1 MVVSGGSYRTR
12 PPARYELCPRRK
24 YARMVRNPHPPQ
36 SLIPARSG
44 QALPRTW
51 TRADSLRALMEA
63 RLFDM
68 VVIGG
73 GVIGAAVARDAASR
87 GLSVALVEKDDFAG
101 ATSSRST
108 KLLHGGIRYLPHMRL
123 GLIRQGLREQD
134 VWRRTA
140 DFLYSDLDFVIPLFS
155 GRRIVDLPRW
165 LTAGPLASL
174 SLRAGLSLYDRLGGR
189 RGPDRH
195 RRLRK
200 ADLERSFP
208 KLRSESLMEGFSYRD
223 ALTDDSRLTVAFLKT
238 AVALHG
244 AVAISRMAARSIDL
258 AGDELRVGLADN
270 GPDGDG
276 RPVLI
281 RARTVISAT
290 WAFDPPPLDGR
301 SPDVSRR
308 LSKGV
313 HLVYRAGD
321 LGVEKKALVLPETDD
336 GRLLFVVPWRGLALL
351 GTTDTPY
358 EADPDRVRPDEDDIE
373 YLERHLVRYLDH
385 SASPLAAFAGLRT
398 LAGDRGHVSAASRE
412 HRIVERAPG
421 VFAVVGGK
429 LSSARVIGAEAVDR
443 ACARLRIDR
452 RSRTAGEPLVG
463 AGVDAGLRERLR
475 TGLARIQVPEDYADD
490 LIGRYGTE
498 AGVVLRILEQ
508 RPAWRS
514 LMTPARVSLAEVA
527 YTALHESVASIGDFA
542 LRRTR
547 LAWGSADHGRSHA
560 ERMASTLSSV
570 LDWPSHRATNEMAGY
585 ADELSAL
592 GL

>member
-1 MVVSGGSYRTR
+1 
-12 PPARYELCPRRK
+12 
-24 YARMVRNPHPPQ
+24 MVRNSHPPQ
-36 SLIPARSG
+36 SLTPAGSG
-44 QALPRTW
+44 QALTGTW
-51 TRADSLRALMEA
+51 TRAGSLGALMEA

-108 KLLHGGIRYLPHMRL
+108 KLLHGGIRYLPHLRL

-155 GRRIVDLPRW
+155 GRRIVDLPPW

-189 RGPDRH
+189 RGADRH
-195 RRLRK
+195 RRLGRP
-200 ADLERSFP
+200 DLERSFP
-208 KLRSESLMEGFSYRD
+208 KLRAESLVEGFSYRD

-238 AVALHG
+238 AVARHG
-244 AVAISRMAARSIDL
+244 AVAISRMSARSIDM
-258 AGDELRVGLADN
+258 AGGELRVGLTDN
-270 GPDGDG
+270 GPEGDG
-276 RPVLI
+276 RPVVV
-281 RARTVISAT
+281 RARTVVSAT

-301 SPDVSRR
+301 LPDVPSR

-321 LGVEKKALVLPETDD
+321 LGVGDKALVLPETDD

-358 EADPDRVRPDEDDIE
+358 EDDPDRVRPDEDDIE
-373 YLERHLVRYLDH
+373 YLERHLVRYLEH

-398 LAGDRGHVSAASRE
+398 LAGGRGRVSAASRE
-412 HRIVERAPG
+412 HRIVERSPG

-452 RSRTAGEPLVG
+452 RSRTAEEPLVG
-463 AGVDAGLRERLR
+463 SGVDANLRERLR

-498 AGVVLRILEQ
+498 AAAVLRILEQ
-508 RPAWRS
+508 RPAWRG
-514 LMTPARVSLAEVA
+514 LMTPARVSAAEVA
-527 YTALHESVASIGDFA
+527 YTALHESVVSIGDFA
-542 LRRTR
+542 LRRSR
-547 LAWGSADHGRSHA
+547 LAWSSPGHGRPHA
-560 ERMASTLSSV
+560 RRMASALSSV
-570 LDWPSHRATNEMAGY
+570 LDWSSLRATREMDDY
-585 ADELSAL
+585 VRELSAL

>member
-1 MVVSGGSYRTR
+1 MVGFRGRTGPRPSGRD
-12 PPARYELCPRRK
+12 EICPGRM
-24 YARMVRNPHPPQ
+24 YARMVRTPHPPQ
-36 SLIPARSG
+36 SPIPARSG
-44 QALPRTW
+44 QALTGTW
-51 TRADSLRALMEA
+51 TRAGSLRALMEA

-73 GVIGAAVARDAASR
+73 GVIGAAVARDAAGR

-123 GLIRQGLREQD
+123 RLIRQGLREQE

-140 DFLYSDLDFVIPLFS
+140 DFLYSDLDFVIPLIR

-165 LTAGPLASL
+165 LTAGPLASV

-195 RRLRK
+195 RRLGK
-200 ADLERSFP
+200 PELERSFP
-208 KLRSESLMEGFSYRD
+208 KLRPESLVEGFSYRD

-244 AVAISRMAARSIDL
+244 AVAVSRMAACSVDT
-258 AGDELRVGLADN
+258 AGDELRVGLMDN
-270 GPDGDG
+270 GPEADD
-276 RPVLI
+276 RPVVV
-281 RARTVISAT
+281 RARTVVSAT
-290 WAFDPPPLDGR
+290 WAFAPPPLDGR
-301 SPDVSRR
+301 LPDVSRR

-313 HLVYRAGD
+313 HLVYRAED
-321 LGVEKKALVLPETDD
+321 LGVGEKALVLPETDD

-358 EADPDRVRPDEDDIE
+358 EHDPDRVRPDEDDME

-398 LAGDRGHVSAASRE
+398 LAGDRGQVAAASRE
-412 HRIVERAPG
+412 HRIVERVPG

-429 LSSARVIGAEAVDR
+429 LSSARVIGAEAVDL
-443 ACARLRIDR
+443 ACARLRIAR
-452 RSRTAGEPLVG
+452 RSGTAGELLVG
-463 AGVDAGLRERLR
+463 AGVDAALRERLR
-475 TGLARIQVPEDYADD
+475 TGLVRIQLPEDYADD

-498 AGVVLRILEQ
+498 AGGVLRVLEQ
-508 RPAWRS
+508 CPDWRG
-514 LMTPARVSLAEVA
+514 LMTPARVSVAEVA
-527 YTALHESVASIGDFA
+527 YTALHESVTSIGDFA

-547 LAWGSADHGRSHA
+547 LAWGSPDHGRSHA
-560 ERMASTLSSV
+560 RRIASVLSSV
-570 LDWPSHRATNEMAGY
+570 LDWPSHRATKEVADY